1 MWCRLGLFLCV
12 GEAERDGGRQLK
24 ILRILNNNVVVALND
39 EGKEIVLMGNGLGF
53 QKKQGFKV
61 DSDSIEKVFEIK
73 NQSESLRVE
82 QMLSEIPEE
91 VIMVAFDILNYAKKK
106 LDKEFNE
113 TSFIS
118 FADHLYT
125 AIQREGKGIQM
136 KNFLLWD
143 IKHFFPEE
151 LAIARRGI
159 QFINE
164 KMGIE
169 LSDDESGFL
178 TLHIVNAELD
188 ITNESAVSLT
198 QMIEEILTVIKYT
211 LKINFAENDIYFQR
225 FITHLRFF
233 AERVLNA
240 QRKEAADEL
249 VEKELFILVSKK
261 YPEAFEATK
270 KVVELLATRWSYQ
283 VSRDEQVYI
292 TIHIAR
298 IIEKTK

>member
-1 MWCRLGLFLCV
+1 VRWL
-12 GEAERDGGRQLK
+12 E

-39 EGKEIVLMGNGLGF
+39 DQKEVVLMGNGLGF
-53 QKKQGFKV
+53 QKKPGFQV
-61 DSDSIEKVFEIK
+61 DKSRIEKVFEIK
-73 NQSESLRVE
+73 NQVESIRIE
-82 QMLSEIPEE
+82 QMLSEIPED
-91 VIMVAFDILNYAKKK
+91 VITIAFDILNYAKKK
-106 LDKEFNE
+106 LNKEFNE

-118 FADHLYT
+118 FADHLHT
-125 AIQREGKGIQM
+125 AIQRAKKGIQM

-143 IKHFFPEE
+143 IKRFFPEE
-151 LAIARRGI
+151 LAIARKGI
-159 QFINE
+159 QFVNE

-178 TLHIVNAELD
+178 TLHIVNAEID
-188 ITNESAVSLT
+188 STNEAAINLT

-233 AERVLNA
+233 SERVLNA
-240 QRKEAADEL
+240 RLDEIEEDA
-249 VEKELFILVSKK
+249 VENELLINKK

-270 KVVELLATRWSYQ
+270 KVVELLDTRWHYQ
-283 VSRDEQVYI
+283 ASKDEQVYI